1 MENVGEFKVTIKL
14 EGYKTVKSQLNNI
27 EKQIDRILEKQKMVG
42 VDSIKLDYDREL
54 KARGLR

>member
-1 MENVGEFKVTIKL
+1 VENVGEFKVTIKL